1 MKGAAVRIAAVLAP
15 LAVMAIPAAA
25 EADCREAAAALRDAL
40 QARDLPAARTAYDTV
55 HAEPSCGDGFRD
67 RAGRAVSALH
77 ARIAQERIAAGA
89 DPGSLRRL
97 LERGLGYGRTWPL
110 LALLGDEAAAR
121 RDHDAAS
128 ALYQEALTLIDDET
142 RTPRPPPA
150 AEIGRIFEHA
160 ARSRMLATEH
170 RPAPRTRAG
179 APGGLAA
186 ERIRGFTVK
195 RVPVPV
201 TFHTDSARFTE
212 RGRLAAAELAEHLK
226 TQRPES
232 VAIAGHTD
240 PRGPAAYNLELS
252 RQRAEAVA
260 RYLREQGFG
269 GEIRTVAKGESER
282 FPVADSS
289 AWTEEERWRLD
300 RRVELIR

>member
-1 MKGAAVRIAAVLAP
+1 MNGRDGIAAALTLLAA
-15 LAVMAIPAAA
+15 LAMPAPAQ
-25 EADCREAAAALRDAL
+25 ADCREAVAALREAL
-40 QARDLPAARTAYDTV
+40 QAWDVEGARTRYDAV
-55 HAEPSCGDGFRD
+55 VAEPSCGDGVRD
-67 RAGRAVSALH
+67 RSGRAVSALH
-77 ARIAQERIAAGA
+77 ARVAQERIAVGAGLA
-89 DPGSLRRL
+89 SQRRL
-97 LERGLGYGRTWPL
+97 LEQGLGYGRVWPL

-150 AEIGRIFEHA
+150 AEIGRIFDHA

-195 RVPVPV
+195 RVPVPGDLPHGLGAV
-201 TFHTDSARFTE
+201 HRA
-212 RGRLAAAELAEHLK
+212 GRLAAAELAEHLK
-226 TQRPES
+226 TQRPAS
-232 VAIAGHTD
+232 IAIAGHTD
-240 PRGPAAYNLELS
+240 PRGTAAYNMELS

-269 GEIRTVAKGESER
+269 GDIRTVAKGESER
-282 FPVADSS
+282 FPVADPS
-289 AWTEEERWRLD
+289 AWTDEERWRMD